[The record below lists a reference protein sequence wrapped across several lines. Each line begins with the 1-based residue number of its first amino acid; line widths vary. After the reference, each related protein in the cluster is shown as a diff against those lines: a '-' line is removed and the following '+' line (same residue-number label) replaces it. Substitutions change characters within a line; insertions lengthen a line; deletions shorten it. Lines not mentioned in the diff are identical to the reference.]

1 MRSMDEKEFDV
12 AVVGELNA
20 DLILSGDVTPVFNQ
34 VDKLVDSASLSLGS
48 STAIFACGAAR
59 LGLRVAFFGKVGE
72 DEFGRFVLRSLEACQ
87 VDTQGVII
95 DNSLPTGLTVILN
108 RGSDRATLTHLG
120 SISALKFEE
129 LDLQR
134 VVRSRHLHTGSYFL
148 LDALRPDLPELFREA
163 QQHGL
168 TISLDPNYDPR
179 EDWDQG
185 LLDLLPLVDIFLPNR
200 TECCAIARQPDLAAA
215 MEKLAQ
221 PAKIV
226 TVKDGQNGACLLSR
240 GEWIRS
246 ESIQVEVTD
255 TVGAGDT
262 FDAGF
267 IYGYLQGWGLAR
279 CLRLGVVCG
288 ALSTRAHGGAS
299 AQPSLEEA
307 STYL

>member
-1 MRSMDEKEFDV
+1 M
-12 AVVGELNA
+12 
-20 DLILSGDVTPVFNQ
+20 
-34 VDKLVDSASLSLGS
+34 
-48 STAIFACGAAR
+48 
-59 LGLRVAFFGKVGE
+59 
-72 DEFGRFVLRSLEACQ
+72 RSLEACQ

-120 SISALKFEE
+120 SISALNIEE

-134 VVRSRHLHTGSYFL
+134 VFRSRHLHVGSYFL
-148 LDALRPDLPELFREA
+148 LDALRPNLPELFRLA
-163 QQHGL
+163 RQRGL
-168 TISLDPNYDPR
+168 TVSLDPNYDPR

-185 LLDLLPLVDIFLPNR
+185 LVDLLPLVDIFLPNR

-221 PAKIV
+221 SVKIV
-226 TVKDGQNGACLLSR
+226 AVKDGQNGACLLSR
-240 GEWIRS
+240 GKWARRGT
-246 ESIQVEVTD
+246 IQVEVAD

-267 IYGYLQGWGLAR
+267 IYGYLQGWKLQR
-279 CLRLGVVCG
+279 CLSLGVVCG
-288 ALSTRAHGGAS
+288 SLSTRDHGGTT

-307 STYL
+307 SCYL